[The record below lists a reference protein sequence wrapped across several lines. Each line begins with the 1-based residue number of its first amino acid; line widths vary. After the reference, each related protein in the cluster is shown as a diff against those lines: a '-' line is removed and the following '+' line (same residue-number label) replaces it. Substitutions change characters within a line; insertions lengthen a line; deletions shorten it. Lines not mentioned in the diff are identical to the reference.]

1 MKKKFIRTGTIR
13 KAWIVCSVMCACM
26 SGLSSCSD
34 DYDDSELR
42 SDIENLE
49 DRITVL
55 EEWQKSV
62 NTDIRS
68 LQSLV
73 TALENKD
80 YVTAVT
86 PLEDGTGYVIS
97 FLKSGNVTI
106 KHGERGEQGEKGED
120 GTTSVISVKQDIDG
134 KYYWTVDGEWL
145 LDSGNKIPVTGENG
159 DKGDKGDTGTAG
171 SDGLTPYIGDNGNW
185 WIGVTDTGVKAQG
198 NTGTDGQTPHIGDNG
213 NWWIG
218 TTDTGVKAQ
227 GDAGADGQTPHIG
240 SNGNWWIGT
249 TDTGVKAQGDAEA
262 DGQTPHIGDN
272 GNWWI
277 GTTDTGV
284 KAQGDAGADG
294 QTPHIGDNGNWWIGT
309 TDTGVKAQG
318 DTGADGQTPH
328 IGSNGNWWIGTT
340 DTGVKAQGDKGA
352 DAIAPQIRINTDT
365 NEWEISTDN
374 GTTWTSTGVKATGDK
389 GDAMFEGIDNNNPSY
404 VVITLENGE
413 TIILPKVIT
422 DKNSVYV
429 ATAGGL
435 QQAVQDV
442 GIDATTV
449 AKLTITGTLGN
460 DDFTYLKANFSSLN
474 QLDLSGLDITVLP
487 ERALQGM
494 PFEAVILPSG
504 LKEIKNV
511 ALGFCPSLRTL
522 DIPESVTTLGRWIVE
537 GCNYLE
543 TITLHNGLKTL
554 SPSTFYGCGIT
565 SIHIP
570 TTVTEIPNWCFQ
582 LCENLER
589 IYLHDGITSIGKG
602 VFSECFSLDRFTI
615 PKGVTELSEELF
627 ASCHGLKKVN
637 LHENITAINNSA
649 FINCTSLIFCSLP
662 GKGENLLP
670 TGLTE
675 IGTYCF
681 MNIALKQMNMEDTQI
696 KIIPEFAFY
705 SCENLKEVTLP
716 SGLVTIG
723 GYALNGCPFTT
734 IDLPASLT
742 EIQGY
747 AFLSCNNLRF
757 VTCKATTPPTLGVM
771 AFPNKVYKLTVQ
783 TGYVDTYKATAW
795 NSYFENIQ

>member
-240 SNGNWWIGT
+240 
-249 TDTGVKAQGDAEA
+249 
-262 DGQTPHIGDN
+262 DN

-284 KAQGDAGADG
+284 KAQGDA
-294 QTPHIGDNGNWWIGT
+294 
-309 TDTGVKAQG
+309 
-318 DTGADGQTPH
+318 GADGQTPH

>member
-198 NTGTDGQTPHIGDNG
+198 NTGTDGQTPHIGD
-213 NWWIG
+213 
-218 TTDTGVKAQ
+218 
-227 GDAGADGQTPHIG
+227 
-240 SNGNWWIGT
+240 
-249 TDTGVKAQGDAEA
+249 
-262 DGQTPHIGDN
+262 
-272 GNWWI
+272 
-277 GTTDTGV
+277 
-284 KAQGDAGADG
+284 
-294 QTPHIGDNGNWWIGT
+294 
-309 TDTGVKAQG
+309 
-318 DTGADGQTPH
+318 
-328 IGSNGNWWIGTT
+328 NGNWWIGTT

>member
-240 SNGNWWIGT
+240 
-249 TDTGVKAQGDAEA
+249 D
-262 DGQTPHIGDN
+262 
-272 GNWWI
+272 
-277 GTTDTGV
+277 
-284 KAQGDAGADG
+284 
-294 QTPHIGDNGNWWIGT
+294 
-309 TDTGVKAQG
+309 
-318 DTGADGQTPH
+318 
-328 IGSNGNWWIGTT
+328 NGNWWIGTT

>member
-198 NTGTDGQTPHIGDNG
+198 NTGT
-213 NWWIG
+213 
-218 TTDTGVKAQ
+218 
-227 GDAGADGQTPHIG
+227 
-240 SNGNWWIGT
+240 
-249 TDTGVKAQGDAEA
+249 
-262 DGQTPHIGDN
+262 
-272 GNWWI
+272 
-277 GTTDTGV
+277 
-284 KAQGDAGADG
+284 DG

>member
-198 NTGTDGQTPHIGDNG
+198 NTGT
-213 NWWIG
+213 
-218 TTDTGVKAQ
+218 
-227 GDAGADGQTPHIG
+227 
-240 SNGNWWIGT
+240 
-249 TDTGVKAQGDAEA
+249 

>member
-227 GDAGADGQTPHIG
+227 GDA
-240 SNGNWWIGT
+240 
-249 TDTGVKAQGDAEA
+249 E
-262 DGQTPHIGDN
+262 
-272 GNWWI
+272 
-277 GTTDTGV
+277 
-284 KAQGDAGADG
+284 ADG

>member
-227 GDAGADGQTPHIG
+227 GDA
-240 SNGNWWIGT
+240 
-249 TDTGVKAQGDAEA
+249 
-262 DGQTPHIGDN
+262 
-272 GNWWI
+272 
-277 GTTDTGV
+277 
-284 KAQGDAGADG
+284 
-294 QTPHIGDNGNWWIGT
+294 
-309 TDTGVKAQG
+309 
-318 DTGADGQTPH
+318 GADGQTPH